1 MCYRFVLLIVLHLH
15 TLLCTKSASEL
26 WMRFRQNP
34 NSVQP
39 IDFKSSDKLFSWTDN
54 KNTFKKYNRGFP
66 RGIWGTAAFP
76 DIYRGSSD
84 NDTGYSFWSKYDSIV
99 FNRSLRLKDSFNHF
113 RNQIYSDSC
122 TEDNLKKW
130 KCCEQPN
137 HPSCSILPSKTKA
150 IETMLSDPQT
160 DISLVFAYL
169 WCTKVW
175 ANFHTFNAIQQ
186 RDFLEDI
193 ETGCPNPCFGN
204 PCKNTQGVKNHICQV
219 TGTFENEYQC
229 HCQEEMIWDKHL
241 RICLPINPC
250 DRKRFQVCIPENTLQ
265 CIAYN
270 SSEYECICK
279 SEYMGIDCS
288 LPRDACYERVDK
300 SQFNGN
306 LNCQIHL
313 GNICQPILGTD
324 YYQCIC
330 LESYQPLLYT
340 SEPNCFGRI
349 NPCHTIHITDLL
361 IDSSLNDEKKNF
373 QIVSSK
379 NQYIHPST
387 VIYWGLTCLNG
398 GQCVASED
406 FTHAACVCTTAPDG
420 SLLYTGLNCEYSIG
434 IWSSWTLPSPCFPE
448 DCGLSRYRWRRR
460 QCLNNTIDDNMIFHS
475 PDLLAKLNDIDT
487 LKRRMALPCPGAS
500 EEILPCPPL
509 EPCIKSHFSGFMV
522 KNKFSYET
530 LYYFT
535 YTTIFIVIFS
545 CLIWYVYSPPSVR

>member
-1 MCYRFVLLIVLHLH
+1 LKLTLIILL
-15 TLLCTKSASEL
+15 
-26 WMRFRQNP
+26 
-34 NSVQP
+34 
-39 IDFKSSDKLFSWTDN
+39 FK
-54 KNTFKKYNRGFP
+54 
-66 RGIWGTAAFP
+66 
-76 DIYRGSSD
+76 
-84 NDTGYSFWSKYDSIV
+84 GYSFWSKYDSIV
-99 FNRSLRLKDSFNHF
+99 FNRSLRFKDSFIHF

-122 TEDNLKKW
+122 IEDNLKKW

-137 HPSCSILPSKTKA
+137 HPSCSILPLKTKA

-175 ANFHTFNAIQQ
+175 ANFHTFNATQQ

-219 TGTFENEYQC
+219 TGTFENQFWLEDIRFSANIGVIIKIIVK
-229 HCQEEMIWDKHL
+229 ELATVMNINVTVMIWDKNL

-270 SSEYECICK
+270 SSDYECICK

-300 SQFNGN
+300 SQSNGN

-373 QIVSSK
+373 QIVSNK

-406 FTHAACVCTTAPDG
+406 FTHAACVCPTAPDG
-420 SLLYTGLNCEYSIG
+420 SLLYTG
-434 IWSSWTLPSPCFPE
+434 
-448 DCGLSRYRWRRR
+448 
-460 QCLNNTIDDNMIFHS
+460 
-475 PDLLAKLNDIDT
+475 
-487 LKRRMALPCPGAS
+487 
-500 EEILPCPPL
+500 
-509 EPCIKSHFSGFMV
+509 
-522 KNKFSYET
+522 
-530 LYYFT
+530 
-535 YTTIFIVIFS
+535 
-545 CLIWYVYSPPSVR
+545 